1 MSVLYLAGLLVGIA
15 GMVVLDLRFRL
26 FFRRGPVRAAIVMAV
41 GIAFFLGW
49 DLAGI
54 RLDVFFPGRST
65 IVTGMLLAPGL
76 PLEEVVFL
84 ALLCYTTMNAYALC
98 SGSGG
103 RRWPSPRQQTR
114 RPSRPS
120 GREDS

>member
-65 IVTGMLLAPGL
+65 IVTGVLLAPGL
-76 PLEEVVFL
+76 PLEEVFFL
-84 ALLCYTTMNAYALC
+84 ALLCYTAMNLYGALV
-98 SGSGG
+98 SWST
-103 RRWPSPRQQTR
+103 RPPRGER
-114 RPSRPS
+114 S
-120 GREDS
+120 